1 MLRAI
6 QVAINAS
13 LSIGVAER
21 TAPFAP
27 EMAIWRVVCCES
39 ARAGS
44 VIGVGSMIGG
54 AVSSGASSPTMPP
67 EMRRSVACEM
77 RRCGMDAAHPRTA
90 AGGVKAATTWAYAA
104 THMNAAATRMKAAAH
119 GAETAAP
126 TATVES
132 ATPAGVSAATTVV
145 STATTAVP
153 RGRCIGRH
161 GGKHGN
167 ACQKSECKFVLHL
180 TPSWS
185 QRRPCRV
192 HLVTRPR
199 VKPFEDRS
207 GFQRGHLILG
217 KVALRHHGLPPR
229 AGCGAFFLTC

>member
-44 VIGVGSMIGG
+44 VIGVGSMIGE

-77 RRCGMDAAHPRTA
+77 RRCGMDAARPRTA
-90 AGGVKAATTWAYAA
+90 AGGVKAPTTWAYAA
-104 THMNAAATRMKAAAH
+104 THMNAAAT
-119 GAETAAP
+119 
-126 TATVES
+126 VES
-132 ATPAGVSAATTVV
+132 ATPAGMSAAATAV

-153 RGRCIGRH
+153 RGRCIGRQ
-161 GGKHGN
+161 GGNLATLARRAN
-167 ACQKSECKFVLHL
+167 ANLFFISHRLGHSVVPAACIS
-180 TPSWS
+180 S
-185 QRRPCRV
+185 RV
-192 HLVTRPR
+192 R
-199 VKPFEDRS
+199 E
-207 GFQRGHLILG
+207 
-217 KVALRHHGLPPR
+217 
-229 AGCGAFFLTC
+229 

>member
-44 VIGVGSMIGG
+44 VIGVGSMIGE

-104 THMNAAATRMKAAAH
+104 THR
-119 GAETAAP
+119 
-126 TATVES
+126 
-132 ATPAGVSAATTVV
+132 TP
-145 STATTAVP
+145 
-153 RGRCIGRH
+153 
-161 GGKHGN
+161 
-167 ACQKSECKFVLHL
+167 
-180 TPSWS
+180 
-185 QRRPCRV
+185 
-192 HLVTRPR
+192 
-199 VKPFEDRS
+199 
-207 GFQRGHLILG
+207 
-217 KVALRHHGLPPR
+217 PPP
-229 AGCGAFFLTC
+229 G